1 MSKAALNMLT
11 RTSSYGYMKQFN
23 IYMNSVDTGWA
34 SNDMIPNNFLLKDFH
49 KTVPIDEIDGAFR
62 VLDVVF
68 EGLKNDTTQVPFGQ
82 FF

>member
-1 MSKAALNMLT
+1 
-11 RTSSYGYMKQFN
+11 
-23 IYMNSVDTGWA
+23 MNSVDTGWA

-68 EGLKNDTTQVPFGQ
+68 EGLKNDTT
-82 FF
+82 